1 METKLSTKGQ
11 VVLPGPIRRKLGLQ
25 PGDSL
30 DAEVTSGS
38 ILLTPRKKR
47 KRKAKIVVDPIT
59 GLPVLDAG
67 PAAPAL
73 SSEQVR
79 EMLDEFP

>member
-1 METKLSTKGQ
+1 MQTKLSTKGQ

-30 DAEVTSGS
+30 DAKVQSGS

-47 KRKAKIVVDPIT
+47 KRKAKIITDPIS

-67 PAAPAL
+67 PDAPVL
-73 SSEQVR
+73 TSEEVR
-79 EMLDEFP
+79 EILDEFP